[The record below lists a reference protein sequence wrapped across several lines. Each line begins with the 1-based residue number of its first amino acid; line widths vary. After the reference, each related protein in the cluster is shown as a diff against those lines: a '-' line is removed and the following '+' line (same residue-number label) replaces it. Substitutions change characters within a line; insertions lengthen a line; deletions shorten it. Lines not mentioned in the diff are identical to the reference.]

1 MRTTAFILGLIAAF
15 VLLVGGCSGYAVGS
29 CFSELETALETEIA
43 DESEGSTP
51 EEVESAGAFAIIVAI
66 YLFAAAGLVRI
77 LLRTST
83 IMLALS
89 IPMLLGLIVTDATS
103 IFAATYY
110 LALILVVICTVQ
122 MVMVWRA
129 DKLAPSR

>member
-15 VLLVGGCSGYAVGS
+15 VLLIGGCSGFAVGS
-29 CFSELETALETEIA
+29 CFSELETALDTELT

-51 EEVESAGAFAIIVAI
+51 EEVESAGGFAVVVAI
-66 YLFAAAGLVRI
+66 YLFAAAGLVRV

-89 IPMLLGLIVTDATS
+89 IPMLVGIIVADATS

-122 MVMVWRA
+122 MVRVWRA
-129 DKLAPSR
+129 EKPA